1 MNKQAVVLITLAP
14 SPGMAMAVEVRLR
27 RTGDPIAPSPDCR
40 TRAASPIPNYTRNSP
55 FLADVIGDQ
64 LLGDAWAR
72 GSIDHRTRQL
82 AMVAAFAAR
91 GDRAQVKI
99 HAGYALNVGVGQEEL
114 KEIVY
119 MTAVQA
125 GMAQAIDAAE
135 ALSELFAE
143 CWETGH
149 PLV

>member
-14 SPGMAMAVEVRLR
+14 SPGMAMAVEVRSPNGR
-27 RTGDPIAPSPDCR
+27 SNRTIPGLSDASRQPDPEL
-40 TRAASPIPNYTRNSP
+40 YEEFP